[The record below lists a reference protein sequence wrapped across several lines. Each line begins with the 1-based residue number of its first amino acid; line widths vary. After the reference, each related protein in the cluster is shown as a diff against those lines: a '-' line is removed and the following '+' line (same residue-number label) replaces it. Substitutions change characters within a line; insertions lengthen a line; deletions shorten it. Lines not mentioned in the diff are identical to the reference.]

1 MDELRSNCII
11 SIFGSQATGED
22 EDPDSL
28 ELVTDG
34 SYTASGNA
42 ATFRYEESELTGL
55 EGTTTTFEVAPDKVV
70 MTREGTVNAQM
81 VFQEGKKHYFAYET
95 PFGAMMMGV
104 DTHAVRSRLD
114 DAGGDLEIRYAI
126 DMNNNLVSRNTFHI
140 SIRKA

>member
-11 SIFGSQATGED
+11 SIFGSQTTSED

-34 SYTASGNA
+34 SYVTSGNA

-70 MTREGTVNAQM
+70 MTRQGTVNAQM

-104 DTHAVRSRLD
+104 DTHSVRSRLS

-140 SIRKA
+140 NIRKA